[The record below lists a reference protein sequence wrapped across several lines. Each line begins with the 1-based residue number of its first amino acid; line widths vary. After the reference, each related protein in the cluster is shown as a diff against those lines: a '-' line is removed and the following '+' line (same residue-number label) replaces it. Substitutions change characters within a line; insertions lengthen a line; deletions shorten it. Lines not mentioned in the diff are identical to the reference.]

1 MHIRKQCSGKCNQHG
16 ISLFIHCLVFYVK
29 GLLIEH
35 QSAAGVSRNKC
46 VIKGIVYFDKW
57 VMSIFIFMVVL
68 TLLKVHLEI
77 CLHRRC
83 LCESDVQV
91 KCFIVKVISTTK

>member
-1 MHIRKQCSGKCNQHG
+1 MQPTRHQSIYPMFS
-16 ISLFIHCLVFYVK
+16 FYVK

-57 VMSIFIFMVVL
+57 VMSIFMVVL

-83 LCESDVQV
+83 LCEFDVHV
-91 KCFIVKVISTTK
+91 KCFIVKLISTTK